1 MELIKENEMKLLS
14 RKRLTLMRENKGAT
28 PSRQDLIKEIA
39 KQFNVKEEL
48 VIIKHVYSQFGE
60 NKTKVIAHIYSDKN
74 KMKFFE
80 HTNLLKKHEKKAEAP
95 KEDAPGV
102 EEKPVEEAPKEE
114 PKPEAEEKP
123 AEEN

>member
-28 PSRQDLIKEIA
+28 PSRQDLIKEVA
-39 KQFNVKEEL
+39 KQFNAKEDL
-48 VIIKHVYSQFGE
+48 IIIKHVYSQFGE
-60 NKTKVIAHIYSDKN
+60 DKTKVIVHVYSDKN

-80 HTNLLKKHEKKAEAP
+80 HANLLKKHEKKAEAP
-95 KEDAPGV
+95 KEEAPVV
-102 EEKPVEEAPKEE
+102 EEKPVEDAPKVEV
-114 PKPEAEEKP
+114 EEKL